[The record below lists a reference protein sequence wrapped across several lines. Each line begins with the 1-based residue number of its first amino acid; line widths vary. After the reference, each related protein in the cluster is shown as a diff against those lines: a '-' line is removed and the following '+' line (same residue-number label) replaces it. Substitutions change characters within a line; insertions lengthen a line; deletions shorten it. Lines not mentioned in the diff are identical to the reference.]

1 MLTKEQE
8 STLSNRLR
16 SDKHF
21 EREYNIPIQKDQLV
35 HLRNHVR
42 GRNKIQDAWDSTLYK
57 VVGVPRDNLVSVYT
71 VEPIDSPGETKKEYT
86 SPTVSV
92 RNDHACPEEQVPTVQ
107 HDSDPVFSVEPGA
120 DVQSIAEPIPTAED
134 PDSETLPRSP
144 RRTKRKTAGKHKNK
158 IKQPRTAAV
167 FVWLE
172 FSVPIMF
179 NMCINWL
186 FLGIMS
192 WTPLH
197 DIVLC
202 KEIIF
207 VNPYSAKKKSVQRT
221 ALWQKIA
228 DNLNSVK
235 YPHFIVDKRA
245 VRDHI
250 GILIQR
256 FKRQEAQ
263 ELKESGITPE
273 RTELDAAVEQIIAM
287 EESADTE
294 MQEAIDKNNETLEA
308 DRRKAEDMQEKAMET
323 MGKTQKR
330 KSEEGSSKAR
340 KSRRSGSEAV
350 EYLKER
356 AAEDLKLKS
365 QEIELKKQEKEQLQA
380 LQTQQTQMFKSML
393 DQQQTQQKQVQDM
406 QNLFLIQQQTQSQA
420 LMGIIEKLG
429 PK

>member
-1 MLTKEQE
+1 MASKP
-8 STLSNRLR
+8 
-16 SDKHF
+16 K
-21 EREYNIPIQKDQLV
+21 
-35 HLRNHVR
+35 
-42 GRNKIQDAWDSTLYK
+42 
-57 VVGVPRDNLVSVYT
+57 
-71 VEPIDSPGETKKEYT
+71 
-86 SPTVSV
+86 
-92 RNDHACPEEQVPTVQ
+92 
-107 HDSDPVFSVEPGA
+107 
-120 DVQSIAEPIPTAED
+120 
-134 PDSETLPRSP
+134 
-144 RRTKRKTAGKHKNK
+144 
-158 IKQPRTAAV
+158 
-167 FVWLE
+167 
-172 FSVPIMF
+172 
-179 NMCINWL
+179 
-186 FLGIMS
+186 IMS

-207 VNPYSAKKKSVQRT
+207 VNPYSAKKKSVQRR

-235 YPHFIVDKRA
+235 DSHFIVDKRA

-263 ELKESGITPE
+263 ELKESGITSE

-294 MQEAIDKNNETLEA
+294 MQEAIDENKEKVEA
-308 DRRKAEDMQEKAMET
+308 DRRKAEDMREKAMET

-350 EYLKER
+350 EYLEER

-380 LQTQQTQMFKSML
+380 LQTQQTQIMAQMFKTMI
-393 DQQQTQQKQVQDM
+393 DQQQQQQKQVQDM

-420 LMGIIEKLG
+420 LMGIIEKLV